1 MLCNDVRYGFA
12 FNYMATSNVYAIL
25 NRSSIQSGRVVKAYE
40 YYQTCIATKTFEF
53 FGFLSEARNDT
64 PNLTD
69 CCTNVPNLI
78 LLKNGHLCSSFVQV
92 FP

>member
-1 MLCNDVRYGFA
+1 MLDSIY
-12 FNYMATSNVYAIL
+12 YMTNTLKSYFWRKNVIIL
-25 NRSSIQSGRVVKAYE
+25 SLQSGRVVKVYE

-64 PNLTD
+64 PNLTA
-69 CCTNVPNLI
+69 CCTYVPNLI
-78 LLKNGHLCSSFVQV
+78 LLKIGHLCSSFVKV